1 VSERKRGRRGAAEIE
16 PPAYVRWINGRAYAE
31 LGSWA
36 AWGGRRQEPLR
47 EYGEKF
53 ATNDPD
59 TAAILLGYRLR
70 ELRDRRDAERAAAA
84 AAVPVPTAITSFI
97 GYHLSCKA
105 QEGRRAPSDRELN
118 LLRTRLIH
126 AGKFFHSRGGRDLRE
141 ITCGDVT
148 AYVKHLQEEVG
159 SAPGHAGRRVDYLN
173 PVTQRR
179 YLTALSN
186 MLKRA
191 KNEGIIKTNF
201 VADLIDRV
209 E

>member
-84 AAVPVPTAITSFI
+84 AAVPVPTAIASFI

-105 QEGRRAPSDRELN
+105 QEGRHRPSERELS

-126 AGKFFHSRGGRDLRE
+126 AGRFFHSRGARDLRE
-141 ITCGDVT
+141 ITRGDVA
-148 AYVKHLQEEVG
+148 AYVEHLQEEVRSG
-159 SAPGHAGRRVDYLN
+159 PGHAGRRIDYLS
-173 PVTQRR
+173 PATQRKHLAA
-179 YLTALSN
+179 LTN

-191 KNEGIIKTNF
+191 ESKAIIKTNLM
-201 VADLIDRV
+201 ADLRG
-209 E
+209 